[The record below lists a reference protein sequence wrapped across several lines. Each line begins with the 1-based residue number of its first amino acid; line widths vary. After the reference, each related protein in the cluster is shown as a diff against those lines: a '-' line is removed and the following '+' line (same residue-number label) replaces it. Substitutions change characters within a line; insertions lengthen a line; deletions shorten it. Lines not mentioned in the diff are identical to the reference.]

1 MNRRQLVGAAAVFAL
16 GGSAGCLG
24 DILDDVTTYSAS
36 PAVVNE
42 TAADD
47 AGYVYQGTEEVVESE
62 RVAGEEIEATNY
74 ISEYTRTIELP
85 LDVIDDGVD
94 AGVFAVVTTPQ
105 VSVAGEEF
113 NPISDMDNEELIE
126 QIQTQYDELSI
137 EGSVGG
143 RAVDA
148 LDGTVSLETYEGE
161 AALLGQWG
169 IDILLDISQ
178 LEFGDD
184 HFVILGI
191 YPDDRNLPVGSEE
204 ERIDTMVRG
213 LEHGDDV
220 DVEFVDRDEDDE

>member
-1 MNRRQLVGAAAVFAL
+1 MNRRQFVGAAAVFAL

-113 NPISDMDNEELIE
+113 NPISDVDNEELIE

-148 LDGTVSLETYEGE
+148 LDGTVSLETYEGK

>member
-1 MNRRQLVGAAAVFAL
+1 MNRRQFVGAAAVFAL

-85 LDVIDDGVD
+85 LDLIDDGVD

-113 NPISDMDNEELIE
+113 NPISDVDNEELIE